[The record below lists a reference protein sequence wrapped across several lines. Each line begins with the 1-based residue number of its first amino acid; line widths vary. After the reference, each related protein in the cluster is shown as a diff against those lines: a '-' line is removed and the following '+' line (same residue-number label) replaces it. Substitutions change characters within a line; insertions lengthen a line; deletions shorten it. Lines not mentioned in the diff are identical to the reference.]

1 MKYYQQTGAKMR
13 NLSNQTNEKWYLRF
27 SECLTD
33 KVNISKCISM
43 SQTKQFQWSAMY
55 AILSRISSQNRTKKF
70 QFIIIQVTIISSF
83 CRLFFSVCLSLGL
96 VLICPI
102 ICVCLFL
109 SFVLSSQKR
118 RSMKRNIF
126 CHIDNHLLFSIAT
139 HSKLKYTKKPNRST
153 VSKGIS
159 RSCALFLAH

>member
-1 MKYYQQTGAKMR
+1 MR